1 MMNTGSLNLT
11 TTETEPQKK
20 KAPKRY
26 PAEASLVILSKIEN
40 RTSGN
45 HSQESLAPIW

>member
-1 MMNTGSLNLT
+1 MTNTVSPKT
-11 TTETEPQKK
+11 IPTETKPQKK

-26 PAEASLVILSKIEN
+26 PVEASLVILSKIEN
-40 RTSGN
+40 RISRN